1 MIALETPNLAESM
14 LFVGVDQ
21 SRVARYTERFITNI
35 YPARSLVFAQGD
47 SARYLYVISAG
58 RVKLTRITEDGREI
72 VVGFFGTNELVGED
86 ALLGGETFRS
96 TNARCTEDSTVCA
109 IRADEFREITASCPQ
124 TVMNVARHFAKQRD
138 AALASM
144 EDIAG
149 LHVSERLVRAL
160 QRLAVKYGTDSER
173 GRLIDVRLT
182 HAEMARLIGSTRETV
197 SLEVKKLVRSGQLAV
212 HGRYF
217 FLPILNAVQPAPELR
232 TRQSGREGTARA
244 PYAVR
249 ERVASSRSRHP
260 AQAP

>member
-1 MIALETPNLAESM
+1 MIAEQTPNLAKSM
-14 LFVGVDQ
+14 LFVGVGQ
-21 SRVARYTERFITNI
+21 SKVARYTERFVTNI

-86 ALLGGETFRS
+86 VLLGNKTFRS
-96 TNARCTEDSTVCA
+96 TSARCMDDSVVCA
-109 IRADEFREITASCPQ
+109 IRADEFRSITDSCPQ
-124 TVMNVARHFAKQRD
+124 VVMNVARHFAEQRD
-138 AALASM
+138 AALASI

-149 LHVSERLVRAL
+149 LQVSKRLVRAL

-173 GRLIDVRLT
+173 GRQIDVRLT
-182 HAEMARLIGSTRETV
+182 HAEMATLIGSTRETV
-197 SLEVKKLVRSGQLAV
+197 SLEVNNLVRSGQLVV
-212 HGRYF
+212 HGHYF
-217 FLPILNAVQPAPELR
+217 FLPFLNAAQPAPEPQ

-249 ERVASSRSRHP
+249 GRVASSRSLRP